1 MVHDDLAAPATET
14 KRLRRR
20 ASSAAATPANAA
32 LDQQPAA
39 ALGKTPAAHGATDD
53 SPNDIADPFVG
64 RSVRKKF
71 VGAGVFDGVVASAH
85 STKQGSYIVA
95 WTDGMQTTMRSS
107 ALGKCLVTLHM

>member
-1 MVHDDLAAPATET
+1 MVASSSICSSFILLQKTGRHTNIHTQIPGRHKLAAGN
-14 KRLRRR
+14 
-20 ASSAAATPANAA
+20 S
-32 LDQQPAA
+32 
-39 ALGKTPAAHGATDD
+39 AAHGATDVT

-95 WTDGMQTTMRSS
+95 WTDGMQTTMSSS
-107 ALGKCLVTLHM
+107 ALGKCLVTLPM